1 MPSWWAKSS
10 KEAKKKS
17 NRGSI
22 IDSLHRT
29 CIRPGAPR
37 RQHSDT
43 TLEKVSQSRAASQCP
58 SPSKQVSRCQS
69 FGERPQ
75 AQPLPLPGSHFTNIC
90 HADSGNS
97 ASIEPS
103 VDRCSKTSVFLPLPK
118 PGHVKIGARTVVGES
133 DLATASSSS
142 DSSSDTDDPS
152 DSRLLSPQAS
162 DYENGIKSDTAS
174 PSG

>member
-1 MPSWWAKSS
+1 MPSWWGKSS
-10 KEAKKKS
+10 KDVKKKS
-17 NRGSI
+17 NVESFIG
-22 IDSLHRT
+22 SLHRK

-37 RQHSDT
+37 RQRSDT
-43 TLEKVSQSRAASQCP
+43 TSQKVSGADSQSP

-75 AQPLPLPGSHFTNIC
+75 AQPLPLPGSNFTNIYS
-90 HADSGNS
+90 ADFGDR
-97 ASIEPS
+97 ALKGPS
-103 VDRCSKTSVFLPLPK
+103 VDRCSKTKVLHPLPK
-118 PGHVKIGARTVVGES
+118 PGNGKIGKRAEVVER

-162 DYENGIKSDTAS
+162 DYENGIKSDAAS